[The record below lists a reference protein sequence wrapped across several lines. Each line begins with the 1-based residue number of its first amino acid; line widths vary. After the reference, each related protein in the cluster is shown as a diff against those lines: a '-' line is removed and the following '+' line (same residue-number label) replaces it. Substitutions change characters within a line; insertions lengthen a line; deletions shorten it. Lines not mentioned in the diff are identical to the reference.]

1 MKKIYASLITLITFF
16 QLNAQFST
24 DWSRSYVGNGGRIY
38 NKSFIAADA
47 TDNAVV
53 SFGFDVID
61 SLSSTSIP
69 FSHPG
74 GAITV
79 KYSGATGTQTYIK
92 NIEDKYTSLAGQ
104 VLQTAGSVTVALTN
118 QSAGGNKDIR
128 VYRYASAGTQTW
140 LHTYNGPGNDNDFA
154 NDIALDLT
162 GNALVCGT
170 VDADNTTTRGLLV
183 YKLNSANGNLLWQKN
198 ISSVGSIQNGLKVLT
213 DGSSSVYTIYERI
226 TGSTKTYGVAGFL
239 AAGTDLYNTSL
250 TINGYTQVIFKDFSC
265 DQSGNCYASFFG
277 ITNSNSYNLIVI
289 KIDTNGIASNFLSTT
304 LSGDANNANTRIKV
318 EPNSA
323 QILVAY
329 DILSNNSVELKR
341 YNSSALEV
349 WNNNKAL
356 STLNDVC
363 FGNGVTPNVFL
374 LSTVSGTDGNDISI
388 ARYNGGSGAFIG
400 NTNYDIPL
408 SNSIDKGLSINVSGS
423 GNIFTSGTSSI
434 TQNGEKVFAT
444 RFNATATNQWTKS
457 IVDFSDLNNSIS
469 RTSSGEIIV
478 GGNSRNSSNVPAAY
492 VTKYSSSGNELWRF
506 QHGTYSN
513 EINTGARQ
521 IASDSNGNIYFAG
534 VETNSNRD
542 IFLFKLN
549 SSGRVIWKSVYNHTS
564 NLEDLVSEIALDN
577 LGNIILVG
585 TTRQTSINRNVLVL
599 KYNSSG
605 NLVWN
610 VSYDGPSAGDD
621 FGRSLV
627 INSSNEIYVGCELRN
642 SGSQT
647 DAAIIKL
654 DASGNVVWTSINND
668 NFGDDLAV
676 KIRLDNAGNPILLS
690 NVLVSTGSYNGN
702 IYKVSP
708 SNSLIFSTNF
718 GDNAVNEIINDFS
731 LNSLNQIAV
740 TGQSGNSPI
749 DRNIFTARFSEVGL
763 QNWISTFVGAG
774 NANDFG
780 HNCSISNNGTVYCGG
795 TTKNASS
802 NDDFILLCYDGSGTQ
817 QHFFNFGISGSS
829 NEQASQLVFTDTKV
843 FATGFS
849 NSAANNDGLTAAFTL
864 PILTNTA
871 PTISTL
877 ATQTICTSVSS
888 NSISITIAD
897 EDLNSVVLTGSS
909 SNTSLISN
917 SGLSFGGSGA
927 NRTLIIT
934 PALNQTGSSTIT
946 VTATDNGSLTNQIQF
961 LVNVTGGPAATSII
975 SDGAETFCNG
985 QSVNIIVPPQTGVNY
1000 QWLQN
1005 GNNVGLNQNTI
1016 NVSSS
1021 GTYSV
1026 VLSNNCSSI
1035 TSSNS
1040 IAVSVNNPPS
1050 APTISAN
1057 GNTTFCTGGSVELRV
1072 PSASLVNYQWKID
1085 GNNIGS
1091 NSNSLTATSA
1101 GVYTVELSNN
1111 CGTVAS
1117 SNSISVIVNSA
1128 PTSATISANGST
1140 TICSGNNVD
1149 LSVTSQ
1155 TGVNYQWK
1163 IDGSNTGTNSNL
1175 LTATSA
1181 GVYTVELSNNCGTV
1195 VSTNSISMIVNS
1207 APTSATISANGSTT
1221 ICSGSNV
1228 NLSIL
1233 SQIGVNYQWKIDG
1246 NNTGTNSNSLT
1257 ANTAGIYTVELSNNC
1272 GTVVSTNSISV
1283 IVNSAPTSATISANG
1298 STTICSGSNVN
1309 LSILSQIG
1317 VNYQWKIDGNNTG
1330 TNSNS
1335 LTATTA
1341 GVYTVELSNN
1351 CGTVVSSNSISV
1363 IVNSAPTA
1371 ATISANG
1378 STTICSGSNVELSV
1392 PLQAGVNYQWK
1403 IDANNLGTNSNLLTA
1418 TSAGVYTVE
1427 LSSNCGTVVSA
1438 NSISVIVNSAPTS
1451 VTISANGSTT
1461 ICSGN
1466 NVDLSVTS
1474 QTGVNYQW
1482 KIDANNLGTNSNLL
1496 TATSAGVYTVELS
1509 NNCGTVVSVN
1519 SISVIVNSA
1528 PTSATISANGSTTI
1542 CSGSNVE
1549 LSVPSQTGVNYQW
1562 KIDGSNTGTNSNL
1575 LTSTSAGVYTVELSN
1590 NCGTVVSANSIEIII
1605 GVGITPPTITA
1616 LGAIEIC
1623 FGDSVELF
1631 TPFDNTFIYQWQLDG
1646 NNIFAD
1652 TNSVF
1657 AELAGIYSLQV
1668 TNSCGTVNA
1677 TNVIKVGVTE
1687 FPISQTIIANG
1698 PLSFCQGGTVLLS
1711 TDVIAGITNLWFLD
1725 GNSIGDPGN
1734 ELTASQGGTYSMVS
1748 FNFCGIEPSLNTIDV
1763 NITPLPVAP
1772 IITSSATEIACSG
1785 GSVELSV
1792 SNQIG
1797 VNFSWKQN
1805 GNSVGTNSNTYTTST
1820 PGVFTLEVS
1829 NSCGTVMSTNSVV
1842 ITAPSLPSAQTIVA
1856 DGSVELCSG
1865 NSVGLSVQIEAG
1877 VTYEWQ
1883 LDGNAIVGNSNS
1895 IIATIPG
1902 VYSLDMSNACGI
1914 ISSTNTINI
1923 SSINDPL
1930 TFNLTATGNTTFC
1943 DGESVTLSTD
1953 LQSNGNYQ
1961 WKLNG
1966 NNIGINS
1973 NTFTATVAGIYSLEI
1988 SNSCGTLTSTNSIET
2003 IVTPI
2008 PVSGLI
2014 TIVGNTELC
2023 GPETSTLS
2031 IQILTGANYQWKK
2044 DGNNIGTNQN
2054 TLLVNEAGIYTV
2066 EISNS
2071 CGTVTSLNSIEIS
2084 ITPQPIAGTISTNGS
2099 TTICSGSNLELSVLS
2114 QTGVNY
2120 QWKLDGNNIGIN
2132 STTLL
2137 ANTAGV
2143 YSIEFSNSCGT
2154 IVSANTISIIVNS
2167 APTPSIISANGSTTI
2182 CSGSSIEL
2190 SVAPQ
2195 VGVNYQWKIDGL
2207 NTGTNSATLTANA
2220 AGIFSVELSNNCG
2233 TVVSTNTISATIES
2247 APIVAIISA
2256 NGNTTFCSGSSL
2268 ELSVPFQAGVNYQ
2281 WKQNGSNIGTNSEI
2295 INATTSGIYTVEI
2308 SNNCGT
2314 VTSGNSINVTVENLP
2329 NSTAII
2335 ALGATTFCSGN
2346 SVNLTSPL
2354 QTGINY
2360 QWKLDGNNVGTN
2372 TNTFTASQAGTF
2384 TLEIFN
2390 SCTTLVSSNSIT
2402 VNLNFAPQSQT
2413 INPNGATTICSGSF
2427 VELSVLNLPFTNYQW
2442 KLNGNNIG
2450 TNSSSINANS
2460 EGLYTVELSNNC
2472 GTTTSSNSIQVNV
2485 TVVNANVNV
2494 NGPTSFCNG
2503 GSVSLS
2509 ANSGTSYLW
2518 SNSSTNQS
2526 ISVTQTGSYTV
2537 SVTNNNCSA
2546 TSEPIF
2552 INVLNVIPPTIS
2564 ASATEICNGTQAIIS
2579 SSTQTEY
2586 QSYNWS
2592 NGLNGNTINV
2602 SSAGTY
2608 FVTVT
2613 STNGCTSISNSVNI
2627 SIVGPSAPLLSFTG
2641 TNIFCEGGS
2650 VTLNSS
2656 TPLGNSWYLNGIQI
2670 VGASGSSLIATQ
2682 TGNYTTQISGQGC
2695 NAISNVIPV
2704 IVNPLPTATAGI
2716 TSQNIG
2722 AVTFANNSTNY
2733 STSVWNFGDNTPN
2746 SSITNPFHQ
2755 YLADGTYNV
2764 VLTVTNSCGS
2774 TSTEITVTVLGTAI
2788 EELESQTNFA
2798 IYPNPFQSNIT
2809 LSNTNSNYLVGI
2821 VTIFDATGKTI
2832 SYESLNIGP
2841 GNNLQMNV
2849 ENLAK
2854 GIYFIEVKTNEYNK
2868 TLKLLKQ

>member
-1 MKKIYASLITLITFF
+1 MKKFYISLFSLLIFF
-16 QLNAQFST
+16 QLNAQSAT
-24 DWSRSYVGNGGRIY
+24 DRDVSYVGNGTRIY
-38 NKSFIAADA
+38 NKSFIAAAA
-47 TDNAVV
+47 TDNA
-53 SFGFDVID
+53 SLGFDVMET
-61 SLSSTSIP
+61 LSSTSTP
-69 FSHPG
+69 FSKLG
-74 GAITV
+74 GTITV
-79 KYSGATGTQTYIK
+79 KYSSSTGTQSYIK
-92 NIEDKYTSLAGQ
+92 SIEDKYTSLAGQ
-104 VLQTAGSVTVALTN
+104 VLQAEGCGS
-118 QSAGGNKDIR
+118 
-128 VYRYASAGTQTW
+128 
-140 LHTYNGPGNDNDFA
+140 
-154 NDIALDLT
+154 
-162 GNALVCGT
+162 
-170 VDADNTTTRGLLV
+170 
-183 YKLNSANGNLLWQKN
+183 
-198 ISSVGSIQNGLKVLT
+198 
-213 DGSSSVYTIYERI
+213 
-226 TGSTKTYGVAGFL
+226 
-239 AAGTDLYNTSL
+239 
-250 TINGYTQVIFKDFSC
+250 
-265 DQSGNCYASFFG
+265 
-277 ITNSNSYNLIVI
+277 
-289 KIDTNGIASNFLSTT
+289 
-304 LSGDANNANTRIKV
+304 
-318 EPNSA
+318 
-323 QILVAY
+323 
-329 DILSNNSVELKR
+329 
-341 YNSSALEV
+341 
-349 WNNNKAL
+349 
-356 STLNDVC
+356 
-363 FGNGVTPNVFL
+363 
-374 LSTVSGTDGNDISI
+374 
-388 ARYNGGSGAFIG
+388 
-400 NTNYDIPL
+400 
-408 SNSIDKGLSINVSGS
+408 
-423 GNIFTSGTSSI
+423 
-434 TQNGEKVFAT
+434 
-444 RFNATATNQWTKS
+444 
-457 IVDFSDLNNSIS
+457 
-469 RTSSGEIIV
+469 
-478 GGNSRNSSNVPAAY
+478 
-492 VTKYSSSGNELWRF
+492 
-506 QHGTYSN
+506 
-513 EINTGARQ
+513 
-521 IASDSNGNIYFAG
+521 
-534 VETNSNRD
+534 
-542 IFLFKLN
+542 
-549 SSGRVIWKSVYNHTS
+549 
-564 NLEDLVSEIALDN
+564 
-577 LGNIILVG
+577 
-585 TTRQTSINRNVLVL
+585 
-599 KYNSSG
+599 
-605 NLVWN
+605 
-610 VSYDGPSAGDD
+610 D
-621 FGRSLV
+621 FGS
-627 INSSNEIYVGCELRN
+627 
-642 SGSQT
+642 
-647 DAAIIKL
+647 
-654 DASGNVVWTSINND
+654 
-668 NFGDDLAV
+668 
-676 KIRLDNAGNPILLS
+676 
-690 NVLVSTGSYNGN
+690 
-702 IYKVSP
+702 
-708 SNSLIFSTNF
+708 
-718 GDNAVNEIINDFS
+718 
-731 LNSLNQIAV
+731 
-740 TGQSGNSPI
+740 
-749 DRNIFTARFSEVGL
+749 
-763 QNWISTFVGAG
+763 
-774 NANDFG
+774 
-780 HNCSISNNGTVYCGG
+780 NCSISNNGSVQTDG
-795 TTKNASS
+795 KIRNESAK
-802 NDDFILLCYDGSGTQ
+802 DDFILFCYEGSGTQ
-817 QHFFNFGISGSS
+817 QNFFDFGSS
-829 NEQASQLVFTDTKV
+829 NEQGSQLVFTDTKI
-843 FATGFS
+843 FAARFA
-849 NSAANNDGLTAAFTL
+849 NSAANNDGLTAALTL

-871 PTISTL
+871 PTISTVT
-877 ATQTICTSVSS
+877 TQTICTSVSS

-934 PALNQTGSSTIT
+934 PELNQTGSSTIT
-946 VTATDNGSLTNQIQF
+946 VIATDNGSLTNQIQF

-975 SDGAETFCNG
+975 ADGAETFCNN
-985 QSVNIIVPPQTGVNY
+985 QSVNIIVPPQAGVNY

-1005 GNNVGLNQNTI
+1005 GNNIGLNQNTL

-1026 VLSNNCSSI
+1026 VVSNNCSSI
-1035 TSSNS
+1035 ASINS
-1040 IAVSVNNPPS
+1040 IVVTVNIPPS

-1057 GNTTFCTGGSVELRV
+1057 GNTTFCTGNSVDLSI
-1072 PSASLVNYQWKID
+1072 PSIGLVNYQWKRN
-1085 GNNIGS
+1085 GNNVGF
-1091 NSNSLTATSA
+1091 NSNVITATLS
-1101 GVYTVELSNN
+1101 GTYTVE
-1111 CGTVAS
+1111 V
-1117 SNSISVIVNSA
+1117 
-1128 PTSATISANGST
+1128 
-1140 TICSGNNVD
+1140 
-1149 LSVTSQ
+1149 
-1155 TGVNYQWK
+1155 
-1163 IDGSNTGTNSNL
+1163 
-1175 LTATSA
+1175 
-1181 GVYTVELSNNCGTV
+1181 SNNCGTV
-1195 VSTNSISMIVNS
+1195 VS
-1207 APTSATISANGSTT
+1207 A
-1221 ICSGSNV
+1221 
-1228 NLSIL
+1228 
-1233 SQIGVNYQWKIDG
+1233 
-1246 NNTGTNSNSLT
+1246 
-1257 ANTAGIYTVELSNNC
+1257 
-1272 GTVVSTNSISV
+1272 
-1283 IVNSAPTSATISANG
+1283 
-1298 STTICSGSNVN
+1298 
-1309 LSILSQIG
+1309 
-1317 VNYQWKIDGNNTG
+1317 
-1330 TNSNS
+1330 
-1335 LTATTA
+1335 
-1341 GVYTVELSNN
+1341 
-1351 CGTVVSSNSISV
+1351 
-1363 IVNSAPTA
+1363 
-1371 ATISANG
+1371 
-1378 STTICSGSNVELSV
+1378 
-1392 PLQAGVNYQWK
+1392 
-1403 IDANNLGTNSNLLTA
+1403 
-1418 TSAGVYTVE
+1418 
-1427 LSSNCGTVVSA
+1427 
-1438 NSISVIVNSAPTS
+1438 
-1451 VTISANGSTT
+1451 
-1461 ICSGN
+1461 
-1466 NVDLSVTS
+1466 
-1474 QTGVNYQW
+1474 
-1482 KIDANNLGTNSNLL
+1482 
-1496 TATSAGVYTVELS
+1496 
-1509 NNCGTVVSVN
+1509 N

-1549 LSVPSQTGVNYQW
+1549 LSVPSQSGVNYQW
-1562 KIDGSNTGTNSNL
+1562 KIDGSNTGSNSNL
-1575 LTSTSAGVYTVELSN
+1575 LTATSAGFYTVELSN

-1605 GVGITPPTITA
+1605 GAGITPPTITA

-1631 TPFDNTFIYQWQLDG
+1631 TPFDNTFIYQWQLEG

-1652 TNSVF
+1652 TNTVF
-1657 AELAGIYSLQV
+1657 AQLAGIYSLQV
-1668 TNSCGTVNA
+1668 SNSCGTVNA
-1677 TNVIKVGVTE
+1677 VNVIKVGVTE

-1698 PLSFCQGGTVLLS
+1698 PTSFCQGGTVLLS

-1772 IITSSATEIACSG
+1772 TITSSVTEIACSA

-1805 GNSVGTNSNTYTTST
+1805 GNNVGTNSNTYTTST

-1829 NSCGTVMSTNSVV
+1829 NSCGTVISTNSVV

-1865 NSVGLSVQIEAG
+1865 NSVGLSVPIEAG

-1943 DGESVTLSTD
+1943 DGESVILSTD
-1953 LQSNGNYQ
+1953 LQSNVNYQ

-1973 NTFTATVAGIYSLEI
+1973 NTFTATVAGTYTLEI

-2014 TIVGNTELC
+2014 TIVGNTDLC
-2023 GPETSTLS
+2023 GSETSTLS
-2031 IQILTGANYQWKK
+2031 IQNLTGANYQWKIN
-2044 DGNNIGTNQN
+2044 GLNIGTNQN

-2084 ITPQPIAGTISTNGS
+2084 ITPQPIEGTISTNGS
-2099 TTICSGSNLELSVLS
+2099 TTICSGSDVELSVIS

-2154 IVSANTISIIVNS
+2154 VVSANTISIIVNS
-2167 APTPSIISANGSTTI
+2167 VPTPSTISANGSTTI

-2195 VGVNYQWKIDGL
+2195 VGVNYQWKINGL
-2207 NTGTNSATLTANA
+2207 NIGTNSATLTANA
-2220 AGIFSVELSNNCG
+2220 SGIFSVELSNICG
-2233 TVVSTNTISATIES
+2233 TVVSTNTISVTIES
-2247 APIVAIISA
+2247 APIAAIISA
-2256 NGNTTFCSGSSL
+2256 NGSTTFCSGSSL
-2268 ELSVPFQAGVNYQ
+2268 ELSVPFQAGVTYQ
-2281 WKQNGSNIGTNSEI
+2281 WKQNDLNIGVNSEI

-2360 QWKLDGNNVGTN
+2360 QWKLDGNSVGTN
-2372 TNTFTASQAGTF
+2372 TNTFTASQAGTY

-2427 VELSVLNLPFTNYQW
+2427 VELSVLNLLFTNYQW

-2485 TVVNANVNV
+2485 TVVNAIVNV

-2537 SVTNNNCSA
+2537 SVTNNSCSA

-2564 ASATEICNGTQAIIS
+2564 ASTTEICNGTQAIIS

-2627 SIVGPSAPLLSFTG
+2627 SIVGPSAPLVSFTG
-2641 TNIFCEGGS
+2641 SSIFCEGGS

-2695 NAISNVIPV
+2695 NAISNVVAV

-2716 TSQNIG
+2716 ASQNIG
-2722 AVTFANNSTNY
+2722 AVTFTNNSTNY

-2746 SSITNPFHQ
+2746 STITNPFHQ
-2755 YLADGTYNV
+2755 YSNDGTYTV

-2774 TSTEITVTVLGTAI
+2774 KSTELTVTILGTAI
-2788 EELESQTNFA
+2788 EELENQTNFA

-2809 LSNTNSNYLVGI
+2809 LSNTNSNSMVGI
-2821 VTIFDATGKTI
+2821 VTIFDATGKAI

-2849 ENLAK
+2849 ENLAN
-2854 GIYFIEVKTNEYNK
+2854 GIYFIEVRTNESNK
-2868 TLKLLKQ
+2868 TIKVLKQ

>member
-329 DILSNNSVELKR
+329 DNLSNNSVELKR

-388 ARYNGGSGAFIG
+388 TRYNGGSGAFIG

-605 NLVWN
+605 NLIWN
-610 VSYDGPSAGDD
+610 VSYDGPFAGDD

-668 NFGDDLAV
+668 NFGDDLAL

-817 QHFFNFGISGSS
+817 QHFFNFGSSGSS

-934 PALNQTGSSTIT
+934 PAINQTGSSTIT

-975 SDGAETFCNG
+975 ADGAETFCNG

-1057 GNTTFCTGGSVELRV
+1057 GNTTFCTGGSVELSV

-1163 IDGSNTGTNSNL
+1163 IDGSNTGINSNL
-1175 LTATSA
+1175 LTATAA
-1181 GVYTVELSNNCGTV
+1181 GV
-1195 VSTNSISMIVNS
+1195 
-1207 APTSATISANGSTT
+1207 
-1221 ICSGSNV
+1221 
-1228 NLSIL
+1228 
-1233 SQIGVNYQWKIDG
+1233 
-1246 NNTGTNSNSLT
+1246 
-1257 ANTAGIYTVELSNNC
+1257 YTVELSNNC

-1298 STTICSGSNVN
+1298 STTICSGSNVEF
-1309 LSILSQIG
+1309 SVPSQTG

-1330 TNSNS
+1330 SNSNL
-1335 LTATTA
+1335 LTATAA

-1351 CGTVVSSNSISV
+1351 CGTVVSTNSISVIVNSAPASATISANGSTTICSGSNVEFSVPSQTGVNYQWKIDGNNTGSNSNLLTATSAGVYTVELSNNCGTVVSANSISV

-1378 STTICSGSNVELSV
+1378 STTICSGSSVDLSV
-1392 PLQAGVNYQWK
+1392 SNQSGVNYQWK
-1403 IDANNLGTNSNLLTA
+1403 LDGNNTGTNSNVLSA
-1418 TSAGVYTVE
+1418 NSAGVY
-1427 LSSNCGTVVSA
+1427 SVV
-1438 NSISVIVNSAPTS
+1438 
-1451 VTISANGSTT
+1451 
-1461 ICSGN
+1461 
-1466 NVDLSVTS
+1466 
-1474 QTGVNYQW
+1474 
-1482 KIDANNLGTNSNLL
+1482 
-1496 TATSAGVYTVELS
+1496 LS
-1509 NNCGTVVSVN
+1509 NNCGTV
-1519 SISVIVNSA
+1519 A
-1528 PTSATISANGSTTI
+1528 A
-1542 CSGSNVE
+1542 
-1549 LSVPSQTGVNYQW
+1549 
-1562 KIDGSNTGTNSNL
+1562 SNTIEVVIT
-1575 LTSTSAGVYTVELSN
+1575 TSPLQ
-1590 NCGTVVSANSIEIII
+1590 
-1605 GVGITPPTITA
+1605 PTITA
-1616 LGAIEIC
+1616 LGLTEIC
-1623 FGDSVELF
+1623 QGDSVELF
-1631 TPFDNTFIYQWQLDG
+1631 VPFDNSLSYQWQLDG
-1646 NNIFAD
+1646 NNIFTD
-1652 TNSVF
+1652 TNSVY
-1657 AELAGIYSLQV
+1657 ALIEGIYSLQV
-1668 TNSCGTVNA
+1668 TNSCGSVNA
-1677 TNVIKVGVTE
+1677 VNVIKIDVTE
-1687 FPISQTIIANG
+1687 FPIPQTIIANG
-1698 PLSFCQGGTVLLS
+1698 PNNFCEGGSVLLS
-1711 TDVIAGITNLWFLD
+1711 TDVIAGVTNLWFLGID
-1725 GNSIGDPGN
+1725 NVGDPGN
-1734 ELTASQGGTYSMVS
+1734 ELIATQSGTYSMVS
-1748 FNFCGIEPSLNTIDV
+1748 INLCGIEPSLNTIEV
-1763 NITPLPVAP
+1763 NVTLLPVAP
-1772 IITSSATEIACSG
+1772 TIVSSSSEIPCNG

-1792 SNQIG
+1792 INQTG
-1797 VNFSWKQN
+1797 VNYSWQQN
-1805 GNSVGTNSNTYTTST
+1805 GNIVGTNSNVFNATTAGT
-1820 PGVFTLEVS
+1820 FTVDVS
-1829 NSCGTVMSTNSVV
+1829 NSCGTEVSNNS
-1842 ITAPSLPSAQTIVA
+1842 ITLTAPSLPQAQTITANGSTNFCQGNSVELSVPTEIGASYAWFLNGNTFAGNTNLIVA
-1856 DGSVELCSG
+1856 ELPGVYTLEISNNCGISPSNNSVNVNVTQAPIAFNIVSSGNVSFCENESVILSTELQSGVTYQWLFNGNNIGTNSNSITASSEGIYTLDVSNNCGTESSGNSIQTTVIPLPISATISINGNTSLCGGETSTLSVPNQAGVNYQWKKDGTNVGTNDNTFDVNEAGIYTIEISNACGTVSSINNIEISITPEPIAQTISTSGSVIFCNGGSVELSVPLQVGVSYQWKLNGNNINGNLNSLTASQEGTYSLEISNSCGVVNTLNSILVTILNGPNASIISANGPTTICLG
-1865 NSVGLSVQIEAG
+1865 NSVDLSVINQTG
-1877 VTYEWQ
+1877 VTYQWQ
-1883 LDGNAIVGNSNS
+1883 IDGNNIGTNSNLLLANQTGIYSLILSNSCGTINS
-1895 IIATIPG
+1895 INTIAVNVNSLPNDATI
-1902 VYSLDMSNACGI
+1902 I
-1914 ISSTNTINI
+1914 TNG
-1923 SSINDPL
+1923 S
-1930 TFNLTATGNTTFC
+1930 TTFC
-1943 DGESVTLSTD
+1943 NGNSLELSVPFQSGVNFQWKLNGNNVGTNSEIFNATASGNYTIEISNDCGVVTSINSVNILVENTPNATAIIALGPTTFCQGGSVDLTSP
-1953 LQSNGNYQ
+1953 LQSGVNYQ

-1966 NNIGINS
+1966 NN
-1973 NTFTATVAGIYSLEI
+1973 V
-1988 SNSCGTLTSTNSIET
+1988 
-2003 IVTPI
+2003 
-2008 PVSGLI
+2008 
-2014 TIVGNTELC
+2014 
-2023 GPETSTLS
+2023 
-2031 IQILTGANYQWKK
+2031 
-2044 DGNNIGTNQN
+2044 
-2054 TLLVNEAGIYTV
+2054 
-2066 EISNS
+2066 
-2071 CGTVTSLNSIEIS
+2071 
-2084 ITPQPIAGTISTNGS
+2084 
-2099 TTICSGSNLELSVLS
+2099 
-2114 QTGVNY
+2114 
-2120 QWKLDGNNIGIN
+2120 
-2132 STTLL
+2132 
-2137 ANTAGV
+2137 
-2143 YSIEFSNSCGT
+2143 
-2154 IVSANTISIIVNS
+2154 
-2167 APTPSIISANGSTTI
+2167 
-2182 CSGSSIEL
+2182 
-2190 SVAPQ
+2190 
-2195 VGVNYQWKIDGL
+2195 GL
-2207 NTGTNSATLTANA
+2207 NTNSY
-2220 AGIFSVELSNNCG
+2220 S
-2233 TVVSTNTISATIES
+2233 
-2247 APIVAIISA
+2247 
-2256 NGNTTFCSGSSL
+2256 
-2268 ELSVPFQAGVNYQ
+2268 
-2281 WKQNGSNIGTNSEI
+2281 
-2295 INATTSGIYTVEI
+2295 
-2308 SNNCGT
+2308 
-2314 VTSGNSINVTVENLP
+2314 
-2329 NSTAII
+2329 
-2335 ALGATTFCSGN
+2335 
-2346 SVNLTSPL
+2346 
-2354 QTGINY
+2354 
-2360 QWKLDGNNVGTN
+2360 
-2372 TNTFTASQAGTF
+2372 ASQAGVY
-2384 TLEIFN
+2384 TLEVFN
-2390 SCTTLVSSNSIT
+2390 SCSTLVSSNSIV
-2402 VNLNFAPQSQT
+2402 VNLNFAPSAQT
-2413 INPNGATTICSGSF
+2413 ITANGSTTICSGSF
-2427 VELSVLNLPFTNYQW
+2427 VELSVPLAQFTNYQW

-2450 TNSSSINANS
+2450 ANANTINATLA
-2460 EGLYTVELSNNC
+2460 GLYTIELSNNC
-2472 GTTTSSNSIQVNV
+2472 GTSASLNSIQVNV
-2485 TVVNANVNV
+2485 TVVSAAISAS
-2494 NGPTSFCNG
+2494 GATSFCNG
-2503 GSVSLS
+2503 GSVTLT
-2509 ANSGTSYLW
+2509 ANSGNSYSW
-2518 SNSSTNQS
+2518 SNSSTSQS
-2526 ISVTQTGSYTV
+2526 INVTSTGSYSVTV
-2537 SVTNNNCSA
+2537 SNNNCTA

-2579 SSTQTEY
+2579 SNILPDY
-2586 QSYNWS
+2586 QSFAWS
-2592 NGLNGNTINV
+2592 NGASGNSINV
-2602 SSAGTY
+2602 SDGGNY

-2613 STNGCTSISNSVNI
+2613 TTSGCTAVSNNI
-2627 SIVGPSAPLLSFTG
+2627 AIAVVGPTAPIVSFTG
-2641 TNIFCEGGS
+2641 SNIFCEGGS
-2650 VTLNSS
+2650 VTLNSNVS
-2656 TPLGNSWYLNGIQI
+2656 SGNNWYFNGVLIP
-2670 VGASGSSLIATQ
+2670 GATGNTYVANQ
-2682 TGNYTTQISGQGC
+2682 TGNYTSQLTGQGC
-2695 NAISNVIPV
+2695 VANSNLISV
-2704 IVNPLPTATAGI
+2704 IVNPKPIASAGI
-2716 TSQNIG
+2716 ASQNIG
-2722 AVTFANNSTNY
+2722 AVTFSNNSTNY
-2733 STSVWNFGDNTPN
+2733 SSSLWNFGDNTSN

-2774 TSTEITVTVLGTAI
+2774 TSTEITVTILGTAI

-2809 LSNTNSNYLVGI
+2809 LSNSNSNSMVGI
-2821 VTIFDATGKTI
+2821 VTIFDATGKAI